1 MNSQEIPLRKSL
13 SYTQA
18 KSGVIAALLIG
29 TVFSI
34 GQIIFDYF
42 GLRNQVESSV
52 QSMQAA
58 ASQSAYLAVY
68 NLDDANGLQIT
79 SGLTSY
85 PPIIHATIVDDFGS
99 ILAEADS
106 SNVTEVSAIAR
117 LLFGES
123 SVQEYDLIGEP
134 DQATANR
141 SIVEEAYSSPGV
153 TGKLLLTVDNAVGAN
168 VFIQRSVVVLLS
180 GIARNFILA
189 LILLFVFH
197 RAITQAI
204 IIASNNL
211 RSGKIKQQ
219 IPLPEK
225 HEENEF
231 GDLVHAFNNHL
242 TTIDEQQRE
251 IRASNENLEE
261 LVRVRTAQLD
271 EKNRELAA
279 EKTVALE
286 ASQSKSDFLAM
297 MSHEMR
303 TPMNGILGMV
313 ELLGKR
319 YTSKTCGISSAEEE
333 EEKEYLEA
341 IADSSNSLVT
351 LMNSVLDYSKYEK
364 GKMEFDNVDFDLRRL
379 LNGVIFLLSATAD
392 QRNNSLSLNMIP
404 ELPPVLHGD
413 AEKLRQVLINL
424 LSNAIKFT
432 EEGAISLSVTL
443 DSKSDESGDNESICL
458 LFTVEDSGIGI
469 PLEAQSRVFDPF
481 TQADTSI
488 GSRFGGS
495 GLGLAICKQI
505 VEQQQGSIGFT
516 SAEGKG
522 SIFSVR
528 LDFQIGAE
536 KENTGGEDQVKLE
549 HRILRVLVVDDLAIN
564 QKLAK
569 AQLESE
575 GHHVFLA
582 TDGSEALEI
591 IEQQVIDVIL
601 MDLFM
606 PVMDGLE
613 ATKAIRESDN
623 QEIANV
629 PIIGVTANL
638 DEEIHKNCIAA
649 GMDAVTAKPLT
660 AEKLYRFFA
669 KVGLQDTDNSA
680 KKEVGKDTTELIDET
695 LLQQHKSSLGAEKFK
710 EMYDEAESIAIEY
723 VSQIKS
729 AFQDENYEELESSAH
744 ALAGLC
750 ANFGLISLDSIA
762 SKIEE
767 NSIEHDK
774 APMAEIIQE
783 LIRVSERTFHSI
795 K

>member
-319 YTSKTCGISSAEEE
+319 YTSKTSGISSAEEE

-638 DEEIHKNCIAA
+638 DKEIHKNCIAA